1 MAIASRPWESRRSWR
16 RYLVN
21 PVVPPSEGPSTV
33 LSVRVPQRLRE
44 RIERVAEETGHDR
57 TTAVLHLLR
66 WALDE
71 YDRQRAEEKARKQ
84 P

>member
-1 MAIASRPWESRRSWR
+1 MATLSRPWESRRHWR
-16 RYLVN
+16 SALVS
-21 PVVPPSEGPSTV
+21 PVVPPSEGPSSV

-44 RIERVAEETGHDR
+44 RIEAVAEATGHDK
-57 TTAVLHLLR
+57 TTTVLHLLR

-71 YDRQRAEEKARKQ
+71 YDRQLAEESRKR